1 VVSVSYWK
9 VRPLAASPMKANS
22 PGSAS
27 TADWLAVVDG
37 PPAVAAGEAEAGPVD
52 AGDDGADGADG
63 TAVAAGVAGDEG
75 AVLPQA
81 DSPISSP
88 TRIGRPAA
96 ILARVEP
103 GSLKRAAAPDRRPV
117 A

>member
-1 VVSVSYWK
+1 
-9 VRPLAASPMKANS
+9 MKANS

-27 TADWLAVVDG
+27 TADWLAEMDG

-63 TAVAAGVAGDEG
+63 TDDAEGVVGDEG

-81 DSPISSP
+81 DSPSIRP

-96 ILARVEP
+96 GCGRVEP
-103 GSLKRAAAPDRRPV
+103 GPLKRAAAPDRRPV